1 MQKGEIYLANLNP
14 VIGSEQAGLRPVVI
28 VQNSLL
34 NRFSKTVVVI
44 PFTTNL
50 KRAELPSGL
59 LVSAGAGGLKQD
71 SVALCNQIR
80 VLDKSRLTNRLG
92 ILSDEWMGKIEDTLA
107 FVLDM

>member
-14 VIGSEQAGLRPVVI
+14 VVGSEQAGMRPVVI

-34 NRFSKTVVVI
+34 NRFSRTVVVI

-50 KRAELPSGL
+50 KRAELPSGVL
-59 LVSAGAGGLKQD
+59 ISVGAGGLKQD
-71 SVALCNQIR
+71 SVALCSQIR

-92 ILSDEWMGKIEDTLA
+92 KLSDEWMERIEDTLA